1 MSHLELKDFY
11 YRLPPELIAQSPLA
25 ERHDSRLMLLERET
39 GRVSH
44 HSFRDLPGLLSPEDM
59 LVMNHTRVFPAR
71 LLGRR
76 EGSGGRVELLLVRER
91 EPGLWEAICRPAR
104 RLKPGS
110 RVVFGEG
117 AGRLT
122 AEVVERLGPGR
133 RLCRLD
139 HSGEL
144 GPLLEQLGK
153 MPLPP
158 YIRRDEEDRQAPQDR
173 ERYQTVYAEQ
183 RGSIAAPTAGLH
195 FSAEVLDE
203 LDRRGVERLPLTLH
217 VGPGTFIPV
226 RVEKVSEHR
235 MEVELYDIPR
245 ETAAAVERGKG
256 QGRRLVAVGTTTT
269 RALEYAWSGAE
280 GRFSRLEGGA
290 DIFIYP
296 GYRFGCIDALLT
308 NFHLPESTLIMLV
321 SALAGREAVLA
332 AYAEAVR
339 EQYRFYSYGD
349 CMLVL

>member
-1 MSHLELKDFY
+1 MSHLELKDFLY
-11 YRLPPELIAQSPLA
+11 HLPPELIAQAPLP

-44 HSFRDLPGLLSPEDM
+44 HRFRDLAALLAPGDLLA
-59 LVMNHTRVFPAR
+59 MNNTRVFPAR

-76 EGSGGRVELLLVRER
+76 EGSGGRVELLLVRQR
-91 EPGLWEAICRPAR
+91 EPGAWEAICRPAR

-110 RVVFGEG
+110 RIVFGEG
-117 AGRLT
+117 EVT

-133 RLCRLD
+133 RLCHLAYE
-139 HSGEL
+139 GEL
-144 GPLLEQLGK
+144 EPLLDALGE

-158 YIRRDEEDRQAPQDR
+158 YIRRGQEDRRAPEDR
-173 ERYQTVYAEQ
+173 ERYQTVYAEH

-195 FSAEVLDE
+195 FTTRVIDE
-203 LDRRGVERLPLTLH
+203 LDRRGVERVPLTLH
-217 VGPGTFIPV
+217 VGPGTFMPV
-226 RVEKVSEHR
+226 RVETVSEHR
-235 MEVELYDIPR
+235 MEVERYGIPR
-245 ETAAAVERGKG
+245 VTAAAIEQGKRDG
-256 QGRRLVAVGTTTT
+256 QRLVAVGTTTT
-269 RALEYAWSGAE
+269 RALEYAWSGDD
-280 GRFSRLEGGA
+280 GRFCRLEGEA

-308 NFHLPESTLIMLV
+308 NFHLPGSTLIMLV

-339 EQYRFYSYGD
+339 EHYRFYSYGD
-349 CMLVL
+349 CMLIL

>member
-1 MSHLELKDFY
+1 MSHLELKDFHY
-11 YRLPPELIAQSPLA
+11 HLPPELIAQAPLDQ
-25 ERHDSRLMLLERET
+25 RHDSRLMLLERAT

-44 HSFRDLPGLLSPEDM
+44 HRFRDLPGLLSPEDM

-76 EGSGGRVELLLVRER
+76 EGSGGRVELLLVRQR

-110 RVVFGEG
+110 RMVFGEG
-117 AGRLT
+117 DDRVT
-122 AEVVERLGPGR
+122 AEVIERVGPGR
-133 RLCRLD
+133 RLCRLG
-139 HSGEL
+139 HQGALE
-144 GPLLEQLGK
+144 PLLERLGK

-158 YIRRDEEDRQAPQDR
+158 YIRRGELDLQAARDR

-183 RGSIAAPTAGLH
+183 SGSIAAPTAGLH
-195 FSAEVLDE
+195 FTPEVLDD

-217 VGPGTFIPV
+217 VGPGTFMPV
-226 RVEKVSEHR
+226 RVEKVAEHR
-235 MEVELYDIPR
+235 MELELFHIPR
-245 ETAAAVERGKG
+245 ETAAAVERGKRE
-256 QGRRLVAVGTTTT
+256 GRRLVAVGTTTT

-280 GRFSRLEGGA
+280 GRLCRLSGEA

-296 GYRFGCIDALLT
+296 GCRFGCIDALLT

-321 SALAGREAVLA
+321 SALAGREAVLE
-332 AYAEAVR
+332 AYTEAVR
-339 EQYRFYSYGD
+339 ERYRFYSYGD
-349 CMLVL
+349 CMLIV